1 MRGIFA
7 VERDAATRPPVS
19 VRVPA
24 TFPAVTLSTSPLLRI
39 ATLCALYVA
48 QGIPYGF
55 VVYTLAAYFAEQGLD
70 AEAIGSTL
78 AMGMIPWAFKWAFGP
93 VVDRWSI
100 LSMGRRRPW
109 ILLAQAGMI
118 ATILAM
124 ASVPDP
130 AQALPAIGILILL
143 HNTFNALQD
152 VSVDALAVD
161 LLTEA
166 ERGKAN
172 GLMYGSKYLGTS
184 IGAAGLGVLIGP
196 LGMAATMVVQAT
208 LLGAIMLLPLLVR
221 ERPGERLLP
230 WTSGAA
236 SPQAERLEE
245 RSFGSLVMDL
255 VRAFSLRSS
264 LLAAAVAVLALL
276 PSGLLAPIANILFI
290 QDLGWSKEEYVAITG
305 TLGVWAGLGGSI
317 AGGFLADLVG
327 PRRLAGIAA
336 VLLGAMIAAFG
347 WLDALWTDRAFLVA
361 YLVLESGLLAVL
373 NVSLFALFM
382 AVSWP
387 RVAATQFTAYMAL
400 LNLSTTIGLKLAG
413 PLDARLDF
421 ASIYLVAGVLQAAVV
436 LVLPFIDPAQARRA
450 LEVREPE

>member
-1 MRGIFA
+1 
-7 VERDAATRPPVS
+7 
-19 VRVPA
+19 
-24 TFPAVTLSTSPLLRI
+24 
-39 ATLCALYVA
+39 
-48 QGIPYGF
+48 
-55 VVYTLAAYFAEQGLD
+55 
-70 AEAIGSTL
+70 
-78 AMGMIPWAFKWAFGP
+78 
-93 VVDRWSI
+93 
-100 LSMGRRRPW
+100 
-109 ILLAQAGMI
+109 
-118 ATILAM
+118 
-124 ASVPDP
+124 
-130 AQALPAIGILILL
+130 
-143 HNTFNALQD
+143 
-152 VSVDALAVD
+152 
-161 LLTEA
+161 
-166 ERGKAN
+166 
-172 GLMYGSKYLGTS
+172 
-184 IGAAGLGVLIGP
+184 
-196 LGMAATMVVQAT
+196 
-208 LLGAIMLLPLLVR
+208 VR

-230 WTSGAA
+230 WTAGAA

>member
-1 MRGIFA
+1 
-7 VERDAATRPPVS
+7 
-19 VRVPA
+19 
-24 TFPAVTLSTSPLLRI
+24 
-39 ATLCALYVA
+39 
-48 QGIPYGF
+48 
-55 VVYTLAAYFAEQGLD
+55 
-70 AEAIGSTL
+70 
-78 AMGMIPWAFKWAFGP
+78 MIPWAFKWAFGP
-93 VVDRWSI
+93 VVDRWTI

-130 AQALPAIGILILL
+130 AEALGAIGILILL

-184 IGAAGLGVLIGP
+184 IGAAGLGMLIGP
-196 LGMAATMVVQAT
+196 LGMAATMAVQAT
-208 LLGAIMLLPLLVR
+208 LLASIMLLPLLLR

-230 WTSGAA
+230 WTRGAA
-236 SPQAERLEE
+236 SEQAERLEE
-245 RSFGSLVMDL
+245 RSFASLVLDL
-255 VRAFSLRSS
+255 LRAFSLRSS
-264 LLAAAVAVLALL
+264 LLAALVAVLALL
-276 PSGLLAPIANILFI
+276 PSGLLAPIANVLFI

-327 PRRLAGIAA
+327 PRRLAGISA

-347 WLDALWTDRAFLVA
+347 MLDALWSERAFLVA
-361 YLVLESGLLAVL
+361 YLVVESGLLAVL

-413 PLDARLDF
+413 PLDGRFDA
-421 ASIYLVAGVLQAAVV
+421 ATIYLVAGVLQAAIV
-436 LVLPFIDPAQARRA
+436 LVLPFIDPRQARRT
-450 LEVREPE
+450 LESGAASAAK

>member
-1 MRGIFA
+1 M
-7 VERDAATRPPVS
+7 
-19 VRVPA
+19 
-24 TFPAVTLSTSPLLRI
+24 TLSTSPLLRI

-317 AGGFLADLVG
+317 AGGFLADVVG
-327 PRRLAGIAA
+327 PRRLAGLAA

-413 PLDARLDF
+413 PLDARLDAATIYLIAGGLQ
-421 ASIYLVAGVLQAAVV
+421 ASIVLLLPAVALRTRRPEV
-436 LVLPFIDPAQARRA
+436 ARGPTGDSPRSRA
-450 LEVREPE
+450 IGRIHH

>member
-1 MRGIFA
+1 M
-7 VERDAATRPPVS
+7 
-19 VRVPA
+19 
-24 TFPAVTLSTSPLLRI
+24 TLSTSPVLRI

-100 LSMGRRRPW
+100 LAMGRRRPW
-109 ILLAQAGMI
+109 ILLAQVGMI
-118 ATILAM
+118 ATVLAM
-124 ASVPDP
+124 AAVPDP
-130 AQALPAIGILILL
+130 AKALPAIGVLILI

-161 LLTEA
+161 LLSEA

-208 LLGAIMLLPLLVR
+208 LLGAIMLLPLFLR

-230 WTSGAA
+230 WTAGAA

-255 VRAFSLRSS
+255 LRAFSLRSS
-264 LLAAAVAVLALL
+264 LLAAIVAVLALL
-276 PSGLLAPIANILFI
+276 PAGLLAPVANVLFI

-347 WLDALWTDRAFLVA
+347 WLEALWADRAFLVA

-421 ASIYLVAGVLQAAVV
+421 AAIYLVAGVLQAAVIV
-436 LVLPFIDPAQARRA
+436 VLPFIDPSQARRT
-450 LEVREPE
+450 LDRPPSE

>member
-7 VERDAATRPPVS
+7 VERDAATRPPVA

-196 LGMAATMVVQAT
+196 LGMAATMLVQAT

-413 PLDARLDF
+413 PLDARLD
-421 ASIYLVAGVLQAAVV
+421 AAAIYLVAGGL
-436 LVLPFIDPAQARRA
+436 
-450 LEVREPE
+450 

>member
-1 MRGIFA
+1 MPQPETSPARG
-7 VERDAATRPPVS
+7 
-19 VRVPA
+19 
-24 TFPAVTLSTSPLLRI
+24 TFGDVTLSTSPLLRI

-55 VVYTLAAYFAEQGLD
+55 VVYTLAAYFAERGLD
-70 AEAIGSTL
+70 ADAIGTTL

-109 ILLAQAGMI
+109 ILLAQIGMI

-124 ASVPDP
+124 ASIPDP
-130 AQALPAIGILILL
+130 ADALGAIGILILL

-196 LGMAATMVVQAT
+196 LGMAATMFVQAT
-208 LLGAIMLLPLLVR
+208 LLAAIMLLPLFIR

-230 WTSGAA
+230 WTAGAA

-245 RSFGSLVMDL
+245 RSFLSLVGDL
-255 VRAFSLRSS
+255 ARAFSLRSS
-264 LLAAAVAVLALL
+264 LLAALVAVLALL

-327 PRRLAGIAA
+327 PRRLAGISA
-336 VLLGAMIAAFG
+336 VVLGAMIAAFG
-347 WLDALWTDRAFLVA
+347 MLEGLWAERSFLVA

-400 LNLSTTIGLKLAG
+400 LNLSTTIGLRLAG
-413 PLDARLDF
+413 PLDERFDV
-421 ASIYLVAGVLQAAVV
+421 ASIYLVAGVLQGAVV
-436 LVLPFIDPAQARRA
+436 LVLPFIDPKQARRT
-450 LEVREPE
+450 LEAGEAASAAK